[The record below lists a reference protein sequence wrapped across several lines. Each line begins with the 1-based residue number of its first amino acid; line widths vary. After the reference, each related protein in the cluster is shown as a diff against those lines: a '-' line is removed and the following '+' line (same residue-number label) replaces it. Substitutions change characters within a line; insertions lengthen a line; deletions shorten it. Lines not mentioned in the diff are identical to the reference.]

1 MYITAAQLLQRFG
14 ARELAQSATP
24 DDQVVVDTVLLR
36 LVIAAGDTTGF
47 SSDDVAIAEEALARI
62 EEIIA
67 DAGQVID
74 MHLRRRYTLPLS
86 PVPTSLVRVAGD
98 LCRYLLVEDRATDE
112 IRNRHEAALK
122 LLKSLADGSVTLGAD
137 DPAPATGSGGAP
149 QVTKADSVFSR
160 DALQDFF
167 Q

>member
-24 DDQVVVDTVLLR
+24 DDQAVVETALLR
-36 LVIAAGDTTGF
+36 AVIAGSDTSGW
-47 SSDDVAIAEEALARI
+47 DVGDVAIAEEALSRI
-62 EEIIA
+62 TDVIA
-67 DAGQVID
+67 DADQVID

-112 IRNRHEAALK
+112 IRNRYEAALK

-160 DALQDFF
+160 DSLQGYF
-167 Q
+167 